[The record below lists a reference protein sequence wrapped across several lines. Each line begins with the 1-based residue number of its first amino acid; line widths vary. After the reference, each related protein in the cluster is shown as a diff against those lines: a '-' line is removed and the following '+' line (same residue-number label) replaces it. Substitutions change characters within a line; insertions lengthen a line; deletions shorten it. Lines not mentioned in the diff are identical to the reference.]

1 MEACAPPDD
10 RRAGDERKYRKL
22 TDEERITLLLQD
34 AIEIIV
40 SRLQDSDIYQSG
52 EFYEGFRMGAAM
64 ILKDIESVIQSIR
77 NLTDHEIIMFDVDAW
92 QKLGRDFKFKL
103 P

>member
-1 MEACAPPDD
+1 
-10 RRAGDERKYRKL
+10 
-22 TDEERITLLLQD
+22 
-34 AIEIIV
+34 
-40 SRLQDSDIYQSG
+40 
-52 EFYEGFRMGAAM
+52 MGAAM